1 MTFSTIRIEL
11 SGPVGVVTLARP
23 DKLNAL
29 SRRMVAELTEV
40 AEQLGA
46 DPAVRCL
53 VLAAEGRMFSAGADI
68 EEFRDDFG
76 RGEADPAETEA
87 ESRMGS
93 RLTAALESAD
103 LITIAAIQV
112 AAIGGAAALVAAC
125 DLRIFAEG
133 ARLVVPELAMGVPLA
148 WGGMERLVR
157 DLGPAVVRD
166 LVLTGR
172 PLGADEA
179 LSRGFACA
187 VVPGPELFD
196 RARELADLIASRPAY
211 GTTVAMRR
219 LLAISDRSTAPG
231 VDDDAVSL
239 ALSAADPQAIAAT
252 AAYLDSLSDPRTT

>member
-1 MTFSTIRIEL
+1 MEHSTIRLEM
-11 SGPVGVVTLARP
+11 SGAVGVVFLDRP

-29 SRRMVAELTEV
+29 SRLMVDELTEV
-40 AEQLGA
+40 AERLAA

-53 VLAAEGRMFSAGADI
+53 VLAAEGRMFSAGADL
-68 EEFRDDFG
+68 EEFREGFESGDVDQ
-76 RGEADPAETEA
+76 AATEA
-87 ESRMGS
+87 ESRLGS
-93 RLTAALESAD
+93 RLAAALENPE
-103 LITIAAIQV
+103 LVTIVAVQK

-172 PLGADEA
+172 PLGAHEA

-187 VVPGPELFD
+187 VEPPETLLE
-196 RARELADLIASRPAY
+196 RATSLAEAIASRPAL
-211 GTTVAMRR
+211 GTTIALQR
-219 LLAISDRSTAPG
+219 LLSISDRSG
-231 VDDDAVSL
+231 VADDDAVSL
-239 ALSAADPQAIAAT
+239 ARSAADPAAIAAT
-252 AAYLDSLSDPRTT
+252 RAYLDSLSDPEPT